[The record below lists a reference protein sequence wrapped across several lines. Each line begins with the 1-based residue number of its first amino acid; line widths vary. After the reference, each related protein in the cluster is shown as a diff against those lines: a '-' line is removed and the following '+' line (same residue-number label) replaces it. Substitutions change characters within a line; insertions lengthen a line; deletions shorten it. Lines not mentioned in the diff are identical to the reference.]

1 MQGCFREEKQSP
13 TYYWEGECEDQPSSQ
28 HSQQQRQNSQSEPF
42 LSHKGGQHG
51 GATVLILPR
60 RLLLKHSCVSI
71 SISIAAPTGIC
82 LELNTTKRR
91 FSFGS
96 RRCLGFD
103 CCQGDTSASSSGD
116 SRKAGGCLMLKRRRA
131 AEG

>member
-1 MQGCFREEKQSP
+1 MLLREKQSP

-42 LSHKGGQHG
+42 LSHEGGQHG

-60 RLLLKHSCVSI
+60 RLLNKHSRV

-82 LELNTTKRR
+82 LELNTRKGV
-91 FSFGS
+91 SALA
-96 RRCLGFD
+96 LG
-103 CCQGDTSASSSGD
+103 AV
-116 SRKAGGCLMLKRRRA
+116 
-131 AEG
+131 